1 MRSLYGSTITLGAF
15 LLFLVQPMAAKML
28 LAWFGGTASVWTV
41 ALLFFQVVLLGG
53 YLYAAWLDRKA
64 PPGLHGRIH
73 LSIVTISLIAI
84 AVAASLDW
92 ELRDA
97 AHPEIDILTILTGT
111 IGLPFLVLSTTAPLL
126 QSWFRD
132 STGGATPYRF
142 YALSNAGSLLA
153 LLLYPVVVEPWLSRQ
168 SQIAVWLAGYAIYV
182 LLIVYVT
189 RGRTTRRTA
198 APNEQAVRSGS
209 AGTRAAFSKADLVL
223 WVALGACG
231 SLLVASVTSHL
242 TQNLTPAPFLWVVPL
257 ALFLLSFIVCFSHER
272 AYWRP
277 LWIAAAGAAVV
288 GLSDVVQTA
297 EPPRLW
303 LSFGLFLA
311 GLFACCMFVNGE
323 LARSK
328 PAATHLT
335 TFYAASAFGGVC
347 GTTFAAVVAP
357 HLFAGYYELLIGLIF
372 CGLLGCVVLYREAP
386 RLAGGFLWAMA
397 SAALVAYVATEAVT
411 GIRQLGAESTYMA
424 RNFYGALRLEE
435 EVSAYGH
442 PYRKLVHGT
451 IVHGLQVIVPE
462 YRCEPTT
469 YYGRTAGLDE
479 VIGPIDRQKPLH
491 VGAVGLG
498 TGTVA
503 AYARPG
509 DRFRF
514 YELNPLVASIAGS
527 QFTFLRACAK
537 DATTVVGD
545 ARLMLER
552 EPSQAF
558 DALIMDAFSGDAVP
572 VHLLTKE
579 AFDVY
584 FRHLNATGV
593 IAVHITNRY
602 VDLKPV
608 LQHVARHYGKD
619 LRIVDS
625 RFAQDVWLSSV
636 WALIAAP
643 GVLPT
648 HVGTPDPGA
657 PSATNDV
664 LWTDDFSSMWGLL
677 RW

>member
-1 MRSLYGSTITLGAF
+1 VYGSAITLGAF

-28 LAWFGGTASVWTV
+28 LAWFGGTAGVWTV

-53 YLYAAWLDRKA
+53 YLYAAWLDRKVSRA
-64 PPGLHGRIH
+64 LHARIH
-73 LSIVTISLIAI
+73 LSLVAASLVAI

-92 ELRDA
+92 TPRDA
-97 AHPEIDILTILTGT
+97 AHPELDILSILTGT
-111 IGLPFLVLSTTAPLL
+111 IGLPFIVLSTTGPLL

-132 STGGATPYRF
+132 SGLATPYRF
-142 YALSNAGSLLA
+142 YAVSNAGSLLA
-153 LLLYPVVVEPWLSRQ
+153 LFLYPVVVEPWLSRQ
-168 SQIAVWLAGYAIYV
+168 GQIAAWLAGYAIYV
-182 LLIVYVT
+182 ILIASVT
-189 RGRTTRRTA
+189 RGRTTGR
-198 APNEQAVRSGS
+198 S
-209 AGTRAAFSKADLVL
+209 AGPSEAADTTESPGTAPTRPADDLAF
-223 WVALGACG
+223 WIALGACG
-231 SLLVASVTSHL
+231 SLLVAGVTSHL
-242 TQNLTPAPFLWVVPL
+242 TQNLTPVPFLWVVPL
-257 ALFLLSFIVCFSHER
+257 ALYLLSFIVCFSHER

-277 LWIAAAGAAVV
+277 LWVAAAGAAVV
-288 GLSDVVQTA
+288 GLSDVLQTA
-297 EPPRLW
+297 EPPRLGIS
-303 LSFGLFLA
+303 LGLFLA

-328 PAATHLT
+328 PDATRLT

-357 HLFAGYYELLIGLIF
+357 HVFAGYYELLVGLIF
-372 CGLLGCVVLYREAP
+372 CGVLACVVLYREAP
-386 RLAGGFLWAMA
+386 RLAGGFLWAIA
-397 SAALVAYVATEAVT
+397 SAALVSWVATEAVI
-411 GIRQLGAESTYMA
+411 GIRRVGAESTYRA
-424 RNFYGALRLEE
+424 RNFYGALRVEE
-435 EVSAYGH
+435 EVSPYGH

-451 IVHGLQVIVPE
+451 IVHGLQVIDPQF
-462 YRCEPTT
+462 RCEPTT
-469 YYGRTAGLDE
+469 YYGRAAGLDE
-479 VIGPIDRQKPLH
+479 VLGPIDRQTPLH
-491 VGAVGLG
+491 VGAIGLG
-498 TGTVA
+498 AGTIA

-514 YELNPLVASIAGS
+514 YEINPLVAGLATS

-537 DATTVVGD
+537 DATTIVGD

-552 EPSQAF
+552 EPGQAF

-572 VHLLTKE
+572 IHLLTKE

-608 LQHVARHYGKD
+608 LRHIARHYGKD
-619 LRIVDS
+619 LRIIDS

-643 GVLPT
+643 GVLPP
-648 HVGTPDPGA
+648 HVGTPDSGA
-657 PSATNDV
+657 PTATHDV